1 MTVSEVEEA
10 VEKLIEHKKIDAR
23 INSRDKILCVNP
35 TPDRRQLSLNKV
47 NQLGEMF
54 MIETQS
60 MLLRK

>member
-23 INSRDKILCVNP
+23 INSRDKILRVNP